1 MTTRPTAEL
10 RRQVVERASNCC
22 EYCLLH
28 QDLAASTHQVD
39 HVIAEKHGGQ
49 TSLDNLALSCTVCNR
64 RKGSDIGSI
73 DPQTGNLVP
82 LFNPR
87 TQQWVDH
94 FRLDGVHII
103 GLTEVGRATVEFLQ
117 LNAFE
122 RLIERDALIRASL
135 YPPQRTAG

>member
-39 HVIAEKHGGQ
+39 HVIAEKHRGQ
-49 TSLDNLALSCTVCNR
+49 TSLDNLALACTMCN
-64 RKGSDIGSI
+64 GSKATRTHSI
-73 DPQTGNLVP
+73 DPETGEEAL

-87 TQQWVDH
+87 R
-94 FRLDGVHII
+94 RL
-103 GLTEVGRATVEFLQ
+103 E
-117 LNAFE
+117 
-122 RLIERDALIRASL
+122 
-135 YPPQRTAG
+135 